1 MCCGALMLQG
11 DVMLQGVS
19 PDSFHRKDFDSL
31 GVTHFLYLL
40 DIFYFFKENGNRL

>member
-1 MCCGALMLQG
+1 MCCAALMLQG
-11 DVMLQGVS
+11 DVMVS
-19 PDSFHRKDFDSL
+19 PDSSHRKDFDSL